1 MPPFALP
8 RWDTGVKRSSS
19 CVQSLSGTAVIAL
32 IGVIAAGSSA
42 VVKEP
47 GCSSGA
53 FPFLPKSSQ
62 GATFTAQ
69 FFAMGNC
76 FGSRGNS
83 IAPLRPILS
92 NTQPATWAPCPK
104 GWAQGCAKV
113 GSGCSIFTNG
123 TTFWSRR
130 ERASASSLRVAL
142 FWHSSL
148 YPENNAT
155 PRLPAALPQMH
166 NASVCATSQPSS
178 PRLAARTARRAPERS
193 SRASLLRRAVRGSI
207 YARAN
212 RSSPRP

>member
-19 CVQSLSGTAVIAL
+19 CVQSSSGTAVIAL
-32 IGVIAAGSSA
+32 IGVIAAGSS
-42 VVKEP
+42 VKGP
-47 GCSSGA
+47 GCSSRA

-148 YPENNAT
+148 YPENNTTCRLPRGAPRNAQRQRLRDIAAELTKIGGTHCT
-155 PRLPAALPQMH
+155 PRAGAKQPREPA
-166 NASVCATSQPSS
+166 S
-178 PRLAARTARRAPERS
+178 PCRS
-193 SRASLLRRAVRGSI
+193 RFNLCEG
-207 YARAN
+207 
-212 RSSPRP
+212 

>member
-32 IGVIAAGSSA
+32 IGVIAAGSS
-42 VVKEP
+42 VKGP
-47 GCSSGA
+47 GCSSRA

-113 GSGCSIFTNG
+113 GSGCSIIPNG

-148 YPENNAT
+148 YPENNT
-155 PRLPAALPQMH
+155 TCRLPRGAFPEMQDAG
-166 NASVCATSQPSS
+166 VCATSWPSS
-178 PRLAARTARRAPERS
+178 PRLAMRAHSRAPERS